1 MDLKALQKEEK
12 FILTRRLNCSCY
24 LFSILSATPLS
35 AFTLLYPREKKKITG
50 SRKLFPV
57 VISSMEDLSDDGGL

>member
-1 MDLKALQKEEK
+1 MDLKALQKEIYFDTKIELLLLPI
-12 FILTRRLNCSCY
+12 FHIISNAT
-24 LFSILSATPLS
+24 FSFYIIISS
-35 AFTLLYPREKKKITG
+35 KKKKITG

>member
-12 FILTRRLNCSCY
+12 FILTQKLNCSCHLVLY
-24 LFSILSATPLS
+24 YQQCHFQLL
-35 AFTLLYPREKKKITG
+35 TLLYPQKKKITG
-50 SRKLFPV
+50 SRKLLPV